1 MSRKD
6 VSKRRTKPEEPKSR
20 QMARRE
26 LHAHLNNIL
35 DGPGDDHVDEWVTGT
50 LAALGYF
57 IRAAQPAIDYEIG
70 RVVSGIERPCGTFAL
85 GREVYPLWKGASL
98 DVDSTTAATWYK
110 LGHTT
115 RQPKSDSDPQS
126 PSPERIA
133 RILSQILKPISRASY
148 FGYLID
154 LSNDLDA
161 LWYGEQRPLLQPR
174 RTRKRGYGVGK
185 KARDIRL
192 FAVAWVKFQSEAK
205 LLTKSAASE
214 IVCSKYGRAD
224 KKTVQDW
231 EKELQ
236 REPIDPFVR
245 EELDF
250 ARGAGQRHREVIK
263 LIESNVDLSASQKRI
278 KDHIEQYFSDSR
290 LNCAAEKFRKL
301 PKK

>member
-1 MSRKD
+1 M
-6 VSKRRTKPEEPKSR
+6 
-20 QMARRE
+20 
-26 LHAHLNNIL
+26 
-35 DGPGDDHVDEWVTGT
+35 
-50 LAALGYF
+50 
-57 IRAAQPAIDYEIG
+57 
-70 RVVSGIERPCGTFAL
+70 
-85 GREVYPLWKGASL
+85 
-98 DVDSTTAATWYK
+98 
-110 LGHTT
+110 
-115 RQPKSDSDPQS
+115 
-126 PSPERIA
+126 
-133 RILSQILKPISRASY
+133 
-148 FGYLID
+148 
-154 LSNDLDA
+154 
-161 LWYGEQRPLLQPR
+161 
-174 RTRKRGYGVGK
+174 
-185 KARDIRL
+185 
-192 FAVAWVKFQSEAK
+192 AWVKFQSEAK

-250 ARGAGQRHREVIK
+250 ASGAGQRHREVIK